1 MLRLSLSVCAYDRIL
16 KVSRK
21 IADLGELR
29 GDPIR
34 SRGRSRWI
42 TLRTALIGREQ
53 AEGESVDAAGENQ

>member
-34 SRGRSRWI
+34 SRGRSWWI
-42 TLRTALIGREQ
+42 PPDVLIGREQ